1 MWYEVFY
8 PGTSTSN
15 FLAQENMHMSKQAL
29 VHICDTGVSWSIRDS
44 RIPHVLS
51 IILWL
56 NFDEVWLFYLDK
68 SDVDTLC
75 NLKKLFPE
83 MRNFSAL
90 PLALNSWININ
101 DKNKF

>member
-29 VHICDTGVSWSIRDS
+29 VHICDTGVSWSIRDR
-44 RIPHVLS
+44 RIPHLLC

-56 NFDEVWLFYLDK
+56 NFDEVCLFYLYK

-75 NLKKLFPE
+75 KYLKKLFPE
-83 MRNFSAL
+83 MCNFSAL

-101 DKNKF
+101 NKN